1 MSWLRKEMRK
11 LNWRVIGNVIGNVL
25 LVLAVLLAFPLVCGL
40 LYHENIQ
47 SFILV
52 MIACV
57 FFGLPLSQLKVKHA
71 MYFARDGM
79 MAVGLCWVVLSLV
92 GALPFFL
99 SGAIPDYIDAFF
111 ETVSGFTTTGS
122 SILTE
127 VESLPK
133 CMLFWRSF
141 THWIGGMGI
150 LVFVLAI
157 LPKSN
162 DRSMHI
168 LRAESPGPVIGKLV
182 PRLRQSAMILYLI
195 YMALTIIE
203 IILLLIGKMPLFDA
217 LCNTFGSAGTGGFS
231 ITNQGIGQYHNAYYE
246 WIIGI
251 FMALFGINF
260 NFYFFCLIRDW
271 KEAFRIEEV
280 KTYIGIVLVSSL
292 LIAINIYPMV
302 GDGFIHS
309 FRLAF
314 FQVSSIITTTG
325 YSSCNFDLWPTFS
338 KMILLLL
345 MVLGACAGSTGGG
358 MKVSRM
364 MIVVRKVKSDI
375 QRTIHPN
382 KVNLIRFDGKAV
394 DDRVVDQIMSFFGCY
409 ILIAALVMF
418 IIALDGFD
426 METTISAC
434 FACLSNIGP
443 GFAMVGPFGSFHAFS
458 YLSKIVLSIAM
469 LIGRLEI
476 YPILIFIAPFLGKG
490 RRYRASEEDKILL
503 NERGMDKY

>member
-1 MSWLRKEMRK
+1 MMYWFRKEFRK
-11 LNWRVIGNVIGNVL
+11 LNWYVIGNVIGNVL
-25 LVLAVLLAFPLVCGL
+25 LVLAVLLLFPLLCGL
-40 LYHENIQ
+40 IYHEKI
-47 SFILV
+47 
-52 MIACV
+52 IAFVWVIIGCIIC
-57 FFGLPLSQLKVKHA
+57 GLPLSRLKVAHA

-99 SGAIPDYIDAFF
+99 SGAIPDYVDAFF

-195 YMALTIIE
+195 YMGLTIIE
-203 IILLLIGKMPLFDA
+203 IILLCLGKMPLFDS

-231 ITNQGIGQYHNAYYE
+231 ITNKGIGQYGSAYYE

-271 KEAFRIEEV
+271 KEAFRMEEV
-280 KTYIGIVLVSSL
+280 KAYVGVVLLSSL
-292 LIAINIYPMV
+292 MIAINILPSV
-302 GDGFIHS
+302 HDGFLHA

-358 MKVSRM
+358 VKVSRM
-364 MIVVRKVKSDI
+364 MIIIRKVKSDI
-375 QRTIHPN
+375 LRTVHPN
-382 KVNLIRFDGKAV
+382 KVELIRFDGKAV
-394 DDRVVDQIMSFFGCY
+394 DNRVVDQIMSFFGCY
-409 ILIAALVMF
+409 ILIAGAVMF

-426 METTISAC
+426 LETTISAC

-443 GFAMVGPFGSFHAFS
+443 GFSMVGPFGSFHAFS

-476 YPILIFIAPFLGKG
+476 YPILIFLAPFIGKG
-490 RRYRASEEDKILL
+490 RRYKASKKDEALL
-503 NERGMDKY
+503 NERNRY

>member
-1 MSWLRKEMRK
+1 MMSWLRYEFRK
-11 LNWRVIGNVIGNVL
+11 LNWRVILNVIGY
-25 LVLAVLLAFPLVCGL
+25 VLLALAGLLIAPLICGL
-40 LYHENIQ
+40 IYHENIS
-47 SFILV
+47 SFVIVIILSL
-52 MIACV
+52 IL
-57 FFGLPLSQLKVKHA
+57 GLPFSRVKVNHA
-71 MYFARDGM
+71 SYFARDGL
-79 MAVGLCWVVLSLV
+79 MAVGLCWIVLSII
-92 GALPFFL
+92 GALPFYL
-99 SGAIPDYIDAFF
+99 SDTIPHYIDALF
-111 ETVSGFTTTGS
+111 EAVSGFTTTGS

-182 PRLRQSAMILYLI
+182 PRLRQSAMILYLM
-195 YMALTIIE
+195 YMGLTIIE
-203 IILLLIGKMPLFDA
+203 VILLLLGHMPLFDA

-231 ITNQGIGQYHNAYYE
+231 VTNQGIGEYHNAYYE

-251 FMALFGINF
+251 FMALFGVNF
-260 NFYFFCLIRDW
+260 NFYFFLVIHDF
-271 KEAFRIEEV
+271 KNAFKLEEV
-280 KTYIGIVLVSSL
+280 KTYFYVILTSTI
-292 LIAINIYPMV
+292 LITINILSMYKYDV
-302 GDGFIHS
+302 VRSI
-309 FRLAF
+309 RLAF

-358 MKVSRM
+358 VKVSRM
-364 MIVVRKVKSDI
+364 MIVVRRIKADI
-375 QRTIHPN
+375 QRSVHPQ
-382 KVNLIRFDGKAV
+382 KVKVITFDGKAV
-394 DDRVVDQIMSFFGCY
+394 PEKVVDQIMSYFGCY
-409 ILIAALVMF
+409 ILIMGICFFFVS
-418 IIALDGFD
+418 IDGFD

-434 FACLSNIGP
+434 VSCLGNIGP
-443 GFAMVGPFGSFHAFS
+443 GFKVVGPFGNFHAFS
-458 YLSKIVLSIAM
+458 DLSKLVLSLAM

-476 YPILIFIAPFLGKG
+476 FPILIFIAPLIGHGHKKKK
-490 RRYRASEEDKILL
+490 RSKEEIYLYDENNI
-503 NERGMDKY
+503 